1 MKKYIILLGDGMGD
15 YGIDEL
21 DGKTPLSYAKTPN
34 MDYMANHGLLGRAR
48 TIPEGAE
55 PGSDIANMSVLGYD
69 PFLYHTG
76 RSPLEAASMGVDLA
90 QDEIAFRCN
99 LVTLDTSMN
108 SMVMDDYSADHITTK
123 EARIIINDIQAEL
136 GTEEFRFY
144 PGVSYRHLMVWKRG
158 IDTLKTRPPHDL
170 TGQDVSKIIQDYKVS
185 RELYILIENV
195 REMLKKHPVNID
207 RMNSDKKPA
216 NAIWLWGQG
225 RAPVMPSLKTLY
237 GLEGGMI
244 SAVDLLKGLGI
255 YAGLKPVDVHGATG
269 YLDTNYKGKVDAAID
284 ILSKDDFIYIH
295 VEAPDEASHK
305 GNLRDKLKAIEDF
318 DGYIVGS
325 MLSYAR
331 KTENCR
337 ILLLPDHYTP
347 ILMMT
352 HTSEPVPF
360 CLFDSSSHKKRI
372 RTAGFNEAGAEAS
385 GLYID
390 KGHELLPLLLGSE
403 I

>member
-21 DGKTPLSYAKTPN
+21 DNKTPLFYAETPN
-34 MDYMANHGLLGRAR
+34 MDYIADCGLLGRAS
-48 TIPEGAE
+48 TIPKGSE

-69 PFLYHTG
+69 PLLYHTG
-76 RSPLEAASMGVDLA
+76 RSPLEAASMGIELA

-99 LVTLDTSMN
+99 LVTLDASAD
-108 SMVMDDYSADHITTK
+108 SVIMDDYSAGHITTK
-123 EARIIINDIQAEL
+123 EAQVIINDIQAGL
-136 GTEEFRFY
+136 GTEIFRFY
-144 PGVSYRHLMVWKRG
+144 PGVSYRHLMVWKCG

-170 TGQDVSKIIQDYKVS
+170 TGQDVSEVLKDYKIS
-185 RELYILIENV
+185 KELYTLIGDAQK
-195 REMLKKHPVNID
+195 MLKKHPVNSD
-207 RMNSDKKPA
+207 RINSGKKPA

-225 RAPVMPSLKTLY
+225 RAPVMPSLIDLY
-237 GLEGGMI
+237 NIEGGMI

-255 YAGLKPVDVHGATG
+255 YAGLKPVNVHGATG
-269 YLDTNYKGKVDAAID
+269 YLDTNYKGKVDAALD
-284 ILSKDDFIYIH
+284 ILSEDDFVYIH

-305 GNLRDKLKAIEDF
+305 GSLKDKLRAIMDF
-318 DGYIVGS
+318 DYHIVGP
-325 MLSYAR
+325 MLSYAQ

-347 ILMMT
+347 LSMMT

-372 RTAGFNEAGAEAS
+372 RTTGFNESGAEAS
-385 GLYID
+385 GLYMD
-390 KGHELLPLLLGSE
+390 KGHELLPLLLGDK